1 MKTKIIV
8 GLSLI
13 ALYACN
19 NGTVA
24 QESYKNPQL
33 PIEHRVQNL
42 LKFMTLE
49 EKIAELTV
57 DAPANERL
65 GIPLMQHGECL
76 HGLVMDG
83 ATVFP
88 QAIALGSTWNPD
100 LVKKIA
106 AGIAKEARN
115 VV

>member
-49 EKIAELTV
+49 EKIAELR
-57 DAPANERL
+57 RL
-65 GIPLMQHGECL
+65 L
-76 HGLVMDG
+76 HSCTADDKEL
-83 ATVFP
+83 A
-88 QAIALGSTWNPD
+88 
-100 LVKKIA
+100 KKIL
-106 AGIAKEARN
+106 EDVRN
-115 VV
+115 LRQS